1 MSKACK
7 DCGSTTRPTPNPGPR
22 CATCHRA
29 FRKKQKANNH
39 ERMVAKTYGL
49 EAGEYEQMYKEQGGV
64 CAICQRATGKT
75 KRLAVDH
82 DHDTG
87 LVRGLLCGPCNKLVG
102 YFRNSPEAF
111 DRAASYLRRAQEKNA
126 IALND

>member
-1 MSKACK
+1 
-7 DCGSTTRPTPNPGPR
+7 
-22 CATCHRA
+22 
-29 FRKKQKANNH
+29 
-39 ERMVAKTYGL
+39 MVANTYGL
-49 EAGEYEQMYKEQGGV
+49 KPGEYEKMYKEQGGV

-82 DHDTG
+82 DHDTL

-111 DRAASYLRRAQEKNA
+111 RRAAVYLEKAQKRNQ
-126 IALND
+126 ALDKCFICERPNDHDH